1 MINQQAKTPIDTS
14 NLLSY
19 TGLERAFFP
28 NRDQKVPQ
36 RIIQ

>member
-1 MINQQAKTPIDTS
+1 MINQQTKTSIDTS
-14 NLLSY
+14 GLLTY
-19 TGLERAFFP
+19 TGLERPFFP